1 MSRSGY
7 TEDYDGDINL
17 LNLYRASVDR
27 AMSGKRGQAFLRELL
42 AALDAM
48 PDKKL
53 AANVWVE
60 PSGAACALGVVAQAR
75 GLTDTIA
82 QFHPDDSSSAA
93 HVGELLGIA
102 ESMARELVWI
112 NDDGFVHDESD
123 EARWVRVRSFVIRRI
138 KGDRT
143 P

>member
-7 TEDYDGDINL
+7 TEDYDGDYPNAI
-17 LNLYRASVDR
+17 NLYRGAVER
-27 AMSGKRGQAFLRELL
+27 AFKGKRGQAFLRELL

-48 PDKKL
+48 PEKKL

-75 GLTDTIA
+75 GLTDTFE
-82 QFHPDDSSSAA
+82 QFDPDDPSSAA
-93 HVGELLGIA
+93 TAGELLGIA

-112 NDDGFVHDESD
+112 NDDNFFRNESD
-123 EARWVRVRSFVIRRI
+123 DSRWARVRAMV
-138 KGDRT
+138 KGWIT